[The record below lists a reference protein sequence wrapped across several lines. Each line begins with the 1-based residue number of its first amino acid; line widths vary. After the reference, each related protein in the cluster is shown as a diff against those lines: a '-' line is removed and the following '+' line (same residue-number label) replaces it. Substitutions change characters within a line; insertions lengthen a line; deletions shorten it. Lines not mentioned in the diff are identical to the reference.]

1 MKDLK
6 EVTKNLKS
14 LVDFINDGAEG
25 KIENL
30 SEDQAAKVESEATR
44 LFSKASNEEIIKLTE
59 KVATMNILTMNIHFF
74 DNLPNIWSILQNA
87 TEITVKVE
95 AD

>member
-14 LVDFINDGAEG
+14 LVDFINDGVEG

-30 SEDQAAKVESEATR
+30 SEDQAEKVESEAIH
-44 LFSKASNEEIIKLTE
+44 LFSKASNEEIIKLAE
-59 KVATMNILTMNIHFF
+59 KIATMNILAMNIHFF
-74 DNLPNIWSILQNA
+74 DNLPNIWHILQNA
-87 TEITVKVE
+87 AEVATKIE

>member
-14 LVDFINDGAEG
+14 LVDFINDGIEG

-30 SEDQAAKVESEATR
+30 SEDQAEKVESEAIH

-59 KVATMNILTMNIHFF
+59 KIATMNILVMNIHFF
-74 DNLPNIWSILQNA
+74 DNLPNIWHILQNA
-87 TEITVKVE
+87 TEVAAKIE